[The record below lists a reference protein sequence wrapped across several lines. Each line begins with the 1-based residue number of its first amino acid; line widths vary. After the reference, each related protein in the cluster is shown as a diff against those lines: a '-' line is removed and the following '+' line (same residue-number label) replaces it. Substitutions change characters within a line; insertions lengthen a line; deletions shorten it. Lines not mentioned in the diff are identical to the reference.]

1 MFEHW
6 KAYKN
11 RINEPG
17 NVGDGHLPKSSRA
30 ESFASLVSVI
40 SKGIADARSILS
52 LKPGE
57 QSADIEWM
65 KELIILTF
73 CHLTICYSHFSKV
86 SQTAQIN
93 PSKRTKTFL
102 IWSKIDRAQFNPL
115 FRVA

>member
-1 MFEHW
+1 MFSFKLTVGKIYGALLMFEHW

-17 NVGDGHLPKSSRA
+17 GAGNMGGDGHLPKSSRA

-57 QSADIEWM
+57 QNADIDWM
-65 KELIILTF
+65 KELDCT
-73 CHLTICYSHFSKV
+73 
-86 SQTAQIN
+86 
-93 PSKRTKTFL
+93 
-102 IWSKIDRAQFNPL
+102 
-115 FRVA
+115 

>member
-11 RINEPG
+11 RLADPS
-17 NVGDGHLPKSSRA
+17 NVAEGHMPKSSRA

-57 QSADIEWM
+57 QNADIEWM
-65 KELIILTF
+65 KERF
-73 CHLTICYSHFSKV
+73 
-86 SQTAQIN
+86 
-93 PSKRTKTFL
+93 
-102 IWSKIDRAQFNPL
+102 FN
-115 FRVA
+115 

>member
-11 RINEPG
+11 RLADPS
-17 NVGDGHLPKSSRA
+17 NVPEGHMPKSSRA

-57 QSADIEWM
+57 QNADIEWM
-65 KELIILTF
+65 K
-73 CHLTICYSHFSKV
+73 
-86 SQTAQIN
+86 
-93 PSKRTKTFL
+93 
-102 IWSKIDRAQFNPL
+102 DRFFNPTCRTFNDFANMYMEL
-115 FRVA
+115 EFPGKFERFRTINSNFTVKPLVLPH